1 MIGLTYQR
9 YGISEELV
17 QRVKAKMKNPAV
29 KERIK
34 LLVKGLTK
42 RDLQDRAKVRRLV
55 GRAAAILNENLTGR
69 ETDNIVNF
77 VIAQRIDPN
86 NTFHLIKLWGMFR

>member
-1 MIGLTYQR
+1 MSYQR

-17 QRVKAKMKNPAV
+17 RRVKAKMKNPAA

-34 LLVKGLTK
+34 QLVEGVTK

-55 GRAAAILNENLTGR
+55 GRAANILNENLSER
-69 ETDNIVNF
+69 ETEAIVAF
-77 VIAQRIDPN
+77 VIAQKIDPN
-86 NTFHLIKLWGMFR
+86 NTFHLIRLWGMFR